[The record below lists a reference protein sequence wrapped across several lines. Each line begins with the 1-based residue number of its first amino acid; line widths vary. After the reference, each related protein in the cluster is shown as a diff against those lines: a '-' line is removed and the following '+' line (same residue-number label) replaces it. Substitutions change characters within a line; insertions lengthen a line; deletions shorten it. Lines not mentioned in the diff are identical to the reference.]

1 MVKPVP
7 EFFAKKYPQNFII
20 EKPYIG
26 TLVFLAF
33 CLTFV
38 ILYKPL
44 NLHGSRS
51 LGYELTMAVYLCTLS
66 LPIFFSIKILKTTRY
81 FSNPHEWSILKEL
94 TAIAIILFGMGIAL
108 YFFGFL
114 FELPSDRWNLP
125 TFFDSCKHAFLVGI
139 IPFMF
144 FTLTN
149 YRYLFAK
156 EIVQDYKPVANPTA
170 TQETEELL
178 KIESSLKKEEVS
190 FYPSQLV
197 YAESDGNYV
206 VFHLDVDGRSHQKMV
221 RNSMN
226 NIEQQLTEIPFF
238 MRTHRA
244 FIVNLRKIRSKK
256 GNTLGYRLKFSATDA
271 EIPVSRQNTHDF
283 DQIIKRYH

>member
-1 MVKPVP
+1 MVKPIP
-7 EFFAKKYPQNFII
+7 EFFTKKYPQNFII
-20 EKPYIG
+20 EKPHIG
-26 TLVFLAF
+26 TLVFLIF

-66 LPIFFSIKILKTTRY
+66 LPIFFTIKLLKTTRY

-94 TAIAIILFGMGIAL
+94 TAIVIILFGMGIAL

-114 FELPSDRWNLP
+114 FELPSDRWNLA

-156 EIVQDYKPVANPTA
+156 DIVQDYKPVVNPTA

-206 VFHLDVDGRSHQKMV
+206 VFHLDVDGHSHQKMV

-256 GNTLGYRLKFSATDA
+256 GNTLGYRLKFSATDT

-283 DQIIKRYH
+283 DHLIKRYH

>member
-1 MVKPVP
+1 MLKPVS
-7 EFFAKKYPQNFII
+7 EFFTKKYPQNFII
-20 EKPYIG
+20 EKPFIG

-51 LGYELTMAVYLCTLS
+51 LSYELTMAVYLCTLS
-66 LPIFFSIKILKTTRY
+66 MPILFTIKILKATRY
-81 FSNPHEWSILKEL
+81 FSNPHEWSILKEFA
-94 TAIAIILFGMGIAL
+94 AIAIILAAMGIAL

-114 FELPSDRWNLP
+114 FELPSDRWNLT
-125 TFFDSCKHAFLVGI
+125 TFFDSCKQAFLVGI

-149 YRYLFAK
+149 YRYLLAK
-156 EIVQDYKPVANPTA
+156 DIVQDYKTVVNPTA
-170 TQETEELL
+170 KEETEDLL

-190 FYPSQLV
+190 FFPSQLV

-206 VFHLDVDGRSHQKMV
+206 VFHLDVDGRSQQKMV

-226 NIEQQLTEIPFF
+226 NIEQQLTEIPFL

-244 FIVNLRKIRSKK
+244 FIANMKKIRSKK

-271 EIPVSRQNTHDF
+271 EIPVSRLNTHDF
-283 DQIIKRYH
+283 DQVIKRYH

>member
-1 MVKPVP
+1 MVKPVYD
-7 EFFAKKYPQNFII
+7 FFTKKYPQNFII

-51 LGYELTMAVYLCTLS
+51 FSYELTMAVYLCVLS
-66 LPIFFSIKILKTTRY
+66 LPIFFTIKILKASSY
-81 FSNPHEWSILKEL
+81 FSNPHEWTILKEL

-114 FELPSDRWNLP
+114 FELPSDRWNLT

-156 EIVQDYKPVANPTA
+156 DIVQDYKPAVSQSNK
-170 TQETEELL
+170 EESEELI

-206 VFHLDVDGRSHQKMV
+206 VFHLEVDGHSQQKMV

-226 NIEQQLTEIPFF
+226 SIEQQLTEIPFLK
-238 MRTHRA
+238 RTHRA
-244 FIVNLRKIRSKK
+244 FIVNLKKIRSKK

-271 EIPVSRQNTHDF
+271 EIPVSRQNTHEF
-283 DQIIKRYH
+283 DQIIKRFH